1 MRWLAA
7 ALAGAL
13 LSGCAGIP
21 SSGPVQRVADDR
33 GRPQSTVRYAPVG
46 PARGAS
52 PQQIVRGYLDAM
64 LAYPVSTGT
73 AAAYL
78 TPEAADA
85 WKSAAGVTVYT
96 GPRVSLARSTLA
108 DGEEQSAVVELRST
122 TVERLDRQ
130 GRTVDAAKDDPRSYI
145 LAKVRGQWRITNPQA
160 GVMVTRSYYT
170 DYFRAFPIYF
180 FDAPGQRLVPEVVHL
195 AVGDQLPT
203 GLVTNLALGTS
214 SGTLRTFVPR
224 AAALQ
229 SSVSVNDQGIADVQ
243 FSNSLARLD
252 DDERNHL
259 AAQIVWTL
267 RAVPGLAGVRI
278 FGDDAILRAGGSRIQ
293 SIGAWGEFG
302 PLEVDR
308 HTYAVVGNR
317 LVEVDGGTL
326 KRVSGPWGS
335 DALDAVDVAVAG
347 DAIAAVL
354 PGRGRVRITDRD
366 GKSPRS
372 HDGEGLI
379 APRWDEDGQLWL
391 VDRPDGVTRVRLV
404 PSGDKARA
412 VPAGGLSGL
421 AVRSFDVSPDGGRV
435 AFEAVR
441 RGSGAL
447 YVCDVLRDRKNR
459 ITGLGRP
466 RVVGTGVSAPHS
478 VSWAST
484 TRLVF
489 LGSSEAGVQVYEAAI
504 DGTDVEGGATGGGP
518 LLPDVRP
525 THLVADAGNEG
536 SAWVTDQRK
545 RLWFLAPGRSWR
557 LLDDR
562 AFRGLSSGD

>member
-1 MRWLAA
+1 MRWAATLLAA
-7 ALAGAL
+7 VVLA
-13 LSGCAGIP
+13 GCAGIP
-21 SSGPVQRVADDR
+21 TSGPVQRVADDR

-78 TPEAADA
+78 TPEAADSWA
-85 WKSAAGVTVYT
+85 SADGVTVYT
-96 GPRVSLARSTLA
+96 EPRVTLARSTLS
-108 DGEEQSAVVELRST
+108 DGEEQSAVVDLRTT

-130 GRTVDAAKDDPRSYI
+130 GHTIGTRPPNPRSYV
-145 LAKVRGQWRITNPQA
+145 LAKVRGQWRITNPQP
-160 GVMVTRSYYT
+160 GVMVTRSYYA

-203 GLVTNLALGTS
+203 GLVTSLVGGTS
-214 SGTLRTFVPR
+214 SGTLRTYLPR
-224 AAALQ
+224 AAALE
-229 SSVSVNDQGIADVQ
+229 SAVSVNDQGIADVKL
-243 FSNSLARLD
+243 SSSLARLD

-259 AAQIVWTL
+259 AAQVVWTL

-278 FGDDAILRAGGSRIQ
+278 FGDDAILRAGDDRIQ

-302 PLEVDR
+302 PLAVDSR
-308 HTYAVVGNR
+308 TYATVGNR
-317 LVEVDGGTL
+317 LVQVDGGTL

-335 DALDAVDVAVAG
+335 NALRAVDLAVAG
-347 DAIAAVL
+347 NAIAAVL

-366 GKSPRS
+366 GKNPRS

-379 APRWDEDGQLWL
+379 APRWDQDGQLWL

-404 PSGDKARA
+404 PSGNKARA
-412 VPAGGLSGL
+412 VATVGLGRL
-421 AVRSFDVSPDGGRV
+421 VVRSFDVSPDGARV
-435 AFEAVR
+435 ALEAGR
-441 RGSGAL
+441 AGGASL

-459 ITGLGRP
+459 VIGLGTP
-466 RVVGTGVSAPHS
+466 RRLDTGVPAPHS
-478 VSWAST
+478 VSWATT

-489 LGSSEAGVQVYEAAI
+489 LGSTEAGVQVHEVGI
-504 DGTDVEGGATGGGP
+504 DGTDVEGGAVGGGP
-518 LLPDVRP
+518 LLPDVDAA
-525 THLVADAGNEG
+525 HLVADAGTDG
-536 SAWVTDQRK
+536 SAWVTDARR
-545 RLWFLAPGRSWR
+545 RLWYLAPGRSWR

>member
-1 MRWLAA
+1 MRWVVA
-7 ALAGAL
+7 ALAAVL
-13 LSGCAGIP
+13 VSGCAGIP

-33 GRPQSTVRYAPVG
+33 GKPQSTVRYAPVG

-78 TPEAADA
+78 TPEAADS
-85 WKSAAGVTVYT
+85 WKSADGVVVYT
-96 GPRVSLARSTLA
+96 EPRVALARSTLS
-108 DGEEQSAVVELRST
+108 DGEQQTAEVELRST

-130 GRTVDAAKDDPRSYI
+130 GRTVRTGGGEPRSYV
-145 LAKVRGQWRITNPQA
+145 LTKVRGQWRITNPQP
-160 GVMVTRSYYT
+160 GVMVTRSYYA

-180 FDAPGQRLVPEVVHL
+180 FDAPAQRLVPEVVHL

-203 GLVTNLALGTS
+203 GLVTSLALGTS

-229 SSVSVNDQGIADVQ
+229 SSVSVDDQGIADVQ
-243 FSNSLARLD
+243 FSRSLARLAD
-252 DDERNHL
+252 DQRNYL

-278 FGDDAILRAGGSRIQ
+278 FGDDAILRAGGDRVQ

-302 PLEVDR
+302 PLTADR

-326 KRVSGPWGS
+326 KRATGPWGS
-335 DALDAVDVAVAG
+335 DALGAVDVAVSGA
-347 DAIAAVL
+347 AIAAVL

-372 HDGEGLI
+372 HDGDGLI

-404 PSGDKARA
+404 PSGDKARV
-412 VPAGGLSGL
+412 VPAAGLSGL
-421 AVRSFDVSPDGGRV
+421 AVRSFDVAPDGGRV
-435 AFEAVR
+435 ALEAVR
-441 RGSGAL
+441 RGRAAL
-447 YVCDVLRDRKNR
+447 YVCDVLRDGKNR
-459 ITGLGRP
+459 VIGLDEP
-466 RVVGTGVSAPHS
+466 RIVDTGVPSPHS
-478 VSWAST
+478 VSWASS
-484 TRLVF
+484 TRLAF
-489 LGSSEAGVQVYEAAI
+489 LGTTEAGVQAHEAAI

-518 LLPDVRP
+518 LLPDVDAA
-525 THLVADAGNEG
+525 HLVADAEG
-536 SAWVTDQRK
+536 SAWVTDARR
-545 RLWFLAPGRSWR
+545 RLWYLAPGRSWR

-562 AFRGLSSGD
+562 AFSGLSSGD